1 MRKASFIILF
11 SVLILL
17 QASVLAYGANP
28 LSLTYSGGTGA
39 GASQSKFDENNWDY
53 TYQYHVLVLSGDVP
67 QGSLFSQIQIE
78 EMDRKMG
85 LTYAR
90 MNLYG
95 STYSIDLGDNVVNF
109 SDLTLNN
116 LTYQGAGVTLKP
128 SSNFNMQIVGGSRGS
143 GLWGA
148 DVRRDT
154 REKQNFTGVKT
165 AFYPGMGFGLSA
177 IYLTT
182 PGGADVLSYG
192 GEYSF
197 EDLIIAAEYG
207 SAKEGK
213 AFNTEVKY
221 QAGWLTLGTIYRD
234 IDPTYVVPFDS
245 VSRKGMKGTYSTI
258 GIRPSNNVSINMQ
271 SDSYTD
277 RLNGTGEA
285 MNLDTRGDLSCNL
298 GSGTSIGYS
307 GWRNDRP
314 EYERGGITEGE
325 MMYITQ
331 QFVLLT
337 RNSIY
342 FRNQP
347 TWFESFSSSEESYS
361 ENKNI
366 AGLNISLFDLI
377 HLNYEIEN
385 AEKIFKST
393 DIQINPSAYT
403 ARMDLFETQIMDSPF
418 YLASSV
424 NYRKDIPDKGV
435 SEDEISTSVYSD
447 MTVKYMPGPD
457 MSCYITA
464 KIFNMSAPN
473 EDRTSREQ
481 KDLSFGLNYT
491 FNTNLYMK

>member
-1 MRKASFIILF
+1 MIF
-11 SVLILL
+11 SALVLM
-17 QASVLAYGANP
+17 QACVLAYGADP
-28 LSLTYSGGTGA
+28 LSLTYAGGTGA
-39 GASQSKFDENNWDY
+39 GESTSKFPENSWNY

-67 QGSLFSQIQIE
+67 QGRLFSQIQVE
-78 EMDRKMG
+78 DLSFQTG

-95 STYSIDLGDNVVNF
+95 STYSIDLGDNVTNF
-109 SDLTLNN
+109 SDLTLNS
-116 LTYQGAGVTLKP
+116 LSYQGAGVTLKP
-128 SSNFNMQIVGGSRGS
+128 SSNFTMSIVGGSRGN

-165 AFYPGMGFGLSA
+165 VFYPGMGLGLSA

-182 PGGADVLSYG
+182 PGGADVFSYG
-192 GEYSF
+192 GEYAF
-197 EDLIIAAEYG
+197 EDLKLAAEYG
-207 SAKEGK
+207 SAMEGK

-221 QAGWLTLGTIYRD
+221 QTGWLTLGTVYRD
-234 IDPTYVVPFDS
+234 IDPTYIVPFDC
-245 VSRKGMKGTYSTI
+245 VSHKGMKGTYSTI
-258 GIRPSNNVSINMQ
+258 GIRPSNNVSINVQ
-271 SDSYTD
+271 SDSYID

-285 MNLDTRGDLSCNL
+285 SNLDTRGDITCNFN
-298 GSGTSIGYS
+298 SGTSIGYS

-331 QFVLLT
+331 QFYLLT

-342 FRNQP
+342 FRSQP
-347 TWFESFSSSEESYS
+347 TWFESFSPSEESYS
-361 ENKNI
+361 ESKNI

-393 DIQINPSAYT
+393 EVKINPSAYT
-403 ARMDLFETQIMDSPF
+403 ARMDLFETQIMDGPF

-435 SEDEISTSVYSD
+435 SEEATSTSVYSD
-447 MTVKYMPGPD
+447 MTVKYMPSTD
-457 MSCYITA
+457 LSCYITA
-464 KIFNMSAPN
+464 KVFNMSAPN
-473 EDRTSREQ
+473 EDRTAREQ

-491 FNTNLYMK
+491 FNTDLYMK